1 MMQLHNIIVHNIIK
15 DIDSVPEVIKAD
27 HVLPINATTLDFTEQ
42 IKDIYYSRNPNYG
55 IFDTNTD
62 NYPFQLLLSDYL
74 NNQLEFLEFTDRSVD
89 ILANKISGKRATGG
103 YVVFSHFSLPS
114 KGDFFAVFMLHN
126 TKRYNVNNELEIK
139 ELMSLDIDK
148 MDIGNFVNISKWN
161 TSELTYLSFL
171 RGRKEVRQYFTE
183 FIGCTDQTTS
193 KETSTKLKNAL
204 TDFCKI
210 KQYSD
215 EESQRIRNEVFSYCE
230 TQRKNNDDVYLDSL
244 SAIIYPDDP
253 LEFKNFACSEDYQVS
268 AVFKTDPSI
277 IKQIRYIKYQSKN
290 FKIEF
295 EQSMLRSSII
305 YDENLNELLIKNIP
319 DDLRK
324 ELLR

>member
-1 MMQLHNIIVHNIIK
+1 MQLHNIVVHNIVK
-15 DIDSVPEVIKAD
+15 DIDSIPEIFKAD
-27 HVLPINATTLDFTEQ
+27 HVLPINETTLAFTEQ
-42 IKDIYYSRNPNYG
+42 IKDVYYSRSPNYG
-55 IFDTNTD
+55 IFDINTD
-62 NYPFQLLLSDYL
+62 NYPFQTLLSNYL
-74 NNQLEFLEFTDRSVD
+74 NNQLDFLEFTNRSVD
-89 ILANKISGKRATGG
+89 ILSNKINGKRATGG
-103 YVVFSHFSLPS
+103 YVVFSHFTLPA

-126 TKRYNVNNELEIK
+126 TKRYNVNDELAIK

-148 MDIGNFVNISKWN
+148 MDIGNFINITKWSN
-161 TSELTYLSFL
+161 SEPTYLSFL

-204 TDFCKI
+204 TDFCKN
-210 KQYSD
+210 KEYSD
-215 EESQRIRNEVFSYCE
+215 EVSQRIRNEVVHYCE
-230 TQRKNNDDVYLDSL
+230 NQRRNNEDVNLDSL
-244 SAIIYPDDP
+244 SAIIYPEDP

-268 AVFKTDPSI
+268 AAFKTDPSI

-305 YDENLNELLIKNIP
+305 YDENSNELLIKNIP
-319 DDLRK
+319 EDLRK